1 MVLRFNK
8 LNVLLALMF
17 TFHWCAGKRVDLMT
31 FLKQG
36 STIWTLYSNIT
47 ANMTCQ
53 NDRVTHKNWRHVTLN
68 RTFLNESKKSSFIIK
83 DVITMSFPEFTDS
96 LLIPPYKGPTYLIE
110 KILFQSD
117 DNSCGVFDVQYYKN
131 NAVNGPSG
139 IPFWG
144 ILALER
150 RDAISARYLP
160 TPGSLLSRW
169 LEVRVWNSTI
179 DQIEKELNSSC
190 IKHYGQYR
198 PKNNKTIYN
207 TTCRQLTQAL

>member
-131 NAVNGPSG
+131 NV
-139 IPFWG
+139 
-144 ILALER
+144 
-150 RDAISARYLP
+150 
-160 TPGSLLSRW
+160 SRW

>member
-1 MVLRFNK
+1 M
-8 LNVLLALMF
+8 
-17 TFHWCAGKRVDLMT
+17 

-110 KILFQSD
+110 K
-117 DNSCGVFDVQYYKN
+117 YYSN
-131 NAVNGPSG
+131 RMTTHVV
-139 IPFWG
+139 
-144 ILALER
+144 
-150 RDAISARYLP
+150 YLMCSI
-160 TPGSLLSRW
+160 TRTM
-169 LEVRVWNSTI
+169 R
-179 DQIEKELNSSC
+179 
-190 IKHYGQYR
+190 
-198 PKNNKTIYN
+198 
-207 TTCRQLTQAL
+207 